1 MHLKGK
7 LVTSRWYVL
16 CCKAHKEQVVLQ
28 RLQHL
33 ELETYFPCS
42 LTPNGRTGKLELR
55 PYFPGYLFVR
65 VDLDEVNLSTFQWM
79 PNTEGLV
86 RFGVR
91 PAFVPDHILQSVRR
105 HVEKAN
111 TRSEIRILAS
121 PGSLM
126 SGEPEMNPGE
136 YSAFLSL
143 ELSSDE
149 RVSGLLS
156 MLEELS
162 LPPAS
167 G

>member
-1 MHLKGK
+1 M
-7 LVTSRWYVL
+7 R
-16 CCKAHKEQVVLQ
+16 
-28 RLQHL
+28 
-33 ELETYFPCS
+33 LETYFPCS
-42 LTPNGRTGKLELR
+42 LSPNGRTGKLELK

-65 VDLDEVNLSTFQWM
+65 ANLDEVNLSTFQWM

-86 RFGVR
+86 CFGSR
-91 PAFVPDHILQSVRR
+91 PAFVPDHLLQAVRR
-105 HVEKAN
+105 HVEKVN
-111 TRSEIRILAS
+111 TRNEIRSLTS
-121 PGSLM
+121 LGSAP
-126 SGEPEMNPGE
+126 SGEPESNPGE

-167 G
+167 S